1 MDFSFSKEHQLLRKA
16 FREFAEQEVAP
27 RVDEIEH
34 NTHTSS
40 LGKSGLPADLMAKA
54 AEYRVMGVPFPQEYG
69 GMGAGETGYCILME
83 ELNRVSPSFATVVGA
98 HTGIGAMSIY
108 LDGTEEQKQRYLV
121 PLARGE
127 QIAAFA
133 LTEPGAGSD
142 AAATRTRAVREGDSY
157 ILDGTKH
164 YITNGSICE
173 VAVVL
178 ALTDPAL
185 GPRGGMTAFIV
196 ESQWEGFKISK
207 LEDKM
212 GIRGSPTCEVVLDG
226 VRVPQENVLGQVG
239 LGFVTFMKTLDVGR
253 TGLGAASL
261 GGAQRMLDLAV
272 EWAVTREAFGG
283 PIAHKQSIQWMVA
296 DMAAEIEALRSL
308 VYRTA
313 WMIDTGQPHTREAAI
328 CKLYGSEVCSRVTD
342 KALQIYGALGYSRHM
357 PLERAFRDARISE
370 IFEGTNE
377 IQRIVIASDIFQKQ
391 GVRIRP

>member
-54 AEYRVMGVPFPQEYG
+54 AEYRIMGVPFPQEYG

-121 PLARGE
+121 PLAMGE
-127 QIAAFA
+127 HIAAFA

-164 YITNGSICE
+164 YITNGSICD

-313 WMIDTGQPHTREAAI
+313 WMIDTGQPYTREAAI

>member
-16 FREFAEQEVAP
+16 FREFTEQEVAP
-27 RVDEIEH
+27 RVDEIEGSK
-34 NTHTSS
+34 T
-40 LGKSGLPADLMAKA
+40 GPPADLMAAA
-54 AEYRVMGVPFPQEYG
+54 AEHGIWGVPFPQEYG

-83 ELNRVSPSFATVVGA
+83 ELNRLSPSFATVVGA

-108 LDGTEEQKQRYLV
+108 LDGTEDQKQKYLV

-127 QIAAFA
+127 RIAAFA

-157 ILDGTKH
+157 ILDGAKH
-164 YITNGSICE
+164 YITNGPICD

-178 ALTDPAL
+178 ALTDPTL

-196 ESQWEGFKISK
+196 ESDWEGFEVSK

-212 GIRGSPTCEVVLDG
+212 GIRGSPTCEIVLDG
-226 VRVPQENVLGQVG
+226 LRVPRENVLGPIG
-239 LGFVTFMKTLDVGR
+239 SGFATFMKTLDVGR

-261 GGAQRMLDLAV
+261 GGAQHLLDLAV
-272 EWAVTREAFGG
+272 EWAVTRQAFGG
-283 PIAHKQSIQWMVA
+283 PIAHKQSIQWLIA

-308 VYRTA
+308 IYRTA
-313 WMIDTGQPHTREAAI
+313 WMMDTGQAYTREAAI
-328 CKLYGSEVCSRVTD
+328 CKLYGSEVCTRVAD
-342 KALQIYGALGYSRHM
+342 KTLQIYGALGYSRHM
-357 PLERAFRDARISE
+357 PLERAFRDARILE

-377 IQRIVIASDIFQKQ
+377 IQRIVIASDIFQKH

>member
-1 MDFSFSKEHQLLRKA
+1 
-16 FREFAEQEVAP
+16 
-27 RVDEIEH
+27 
-34 NTHTSS
+34 
-40 LGKSGLPADLMAKA
+40 
-54 AEYRVMGVPFPQEYG
+54 
-69 GMGAGETGYCILME
+69 MGAGETGYCILME

-98 HTGIGAMSIY
+98 HIGIGAMSIY
-108 LDGTEEQKQRYLV
+108 LDGSEAQKQQYLV

-142 AAATRTRAVREGDSY
+142 AAATRTKAVREGDSY

-164 YITNGSICE
+164 FITNGSICD

-178 ALTDPAL
+178 ALTDPSL

-196 ESQWEGFKISK
+196 ESQWEGFTVNK

-212 GIRGSPTCEVVLDG
+212 GIRGSPTCEIALDG
-226 VRVPQENVLGQVG
+226 LRVPQENVLGPVG

-253 TGLGAASL
+253 LSLGAASL
-261 GGAQRMLDLAV
+261 GGAQRMLDMAV
-272 EWAVTREAFGG
+272 QWAVTRQAFGG
-283 PIAHKQSIQWMVA
+283 PIAHKQSIQWMIA
-296 DMAAEIEALRSL
+296 DMATEIEALRSL

-313 WMIDTGQPHTREAAI
+313 WMVDSNLPYSREAAI
-328 CKLYGSEVCSRVTD
+328 CKLFGSEVCSRVTD

-377 IQRIVIASDIFQKQ
+377 IQRIVIASGIFQEQ

>member
-1 MDFSFSKEHQLLRKA
+1 LLRRA
-16 FREFAEQEVAP
+16 FREFTEQEIAP

-34 NTHTSS
+34 SSHTPPQ
-40 LGKSGLPADLMAKA
+40 GKTGPPADLMQKA
-54 AEYRVMGVPFPQEYG
+54 AEYGIFGVPFPQKYG

-98 HTGIGAMSIY
+98 HIGISAMAIY
-108 LDGTEEQKQRYLV
+108 LDGSEEQKQKYLV
-121 PLARGE
+121 PMARGE
-127 QIAAFA
+127 KIGAFA

-164 YITNGSICE
+164 FITNGSICD

-178 ALTDPAL
+178 AITDPAL

-196 ESQWEGFKISK
+196 ESQWEGFKVSK

-212 GIRGSPTCEVVLDG
+212 GIRGSPTCEIVLEEL
-226 VRVPQENVLGQVG
+226 RVPQENVLGPVG

-253 TGLGAASL
+253 TTIGAASL
-261 GGAQRMLDLAV
+261 GGAQYMLDMAV

-283 PIAHKQSIQWMVA
+283 PIAQKQSIQWMIA
-296 DMAAEIEALRSL
+296 DMAAEVEALRSL

-313 WMIDTGQPHTREAAI
+313 WMVDTGRPFSREAAI
-328 CKLYGSEVCSRVTD
+328 CKLYGSEVCSRITD

-357 PLERAFRDARISE
+357 PLERGLRDARISE

-377 IQRIVIASDIFQKQ
+377 IQRIVIASNIFQEH

>member
-16 FREFAEQEVAP
+16 FREFTEQEVAS
-27 RVDEIEH
+27 RIDEIEH
-34 NTHTSS
+34 SKT
-40 LGKSGLPADLMAKA
+40 GPPADLMQKA
-54 AEYRVMGVPFPQEYG
+54 AEYGIFGVPFPQEYG

-83 ELNRVSPSFATVVGA
+83 ELNRASPSFAAVVGA

-108 LDGTEEQKQRYLV
+108 LDGTEEQKQKYLV

-164 YITNGSICE
+164 YITNGSTCDL
-173 VAVVL
+173 AVVL

-185 GPRGGMTAFIV
+185 GPRGGMTGFVV
-196 ESQWEGFKISK
+196 ESQWQGFQVSK

-212 GIRGSPTCEVVLDG
+212 GIRGSPTCEMVLDG
-226 VRVPQENVLGQVG
+226 VRVPQENVLGPVG

-253 TGLGAASL
+253 IGLGAASL

-283 PIAHKQSIQWMVA
+283 LIAHKQSIQWMIA

-308 VYRTA
+308 IYRTA
-313 WMIDTGQPHTREAAI
+313 WMIDTGQSYTREAAI

-357 PLERAFRDARISE
+357 PLERAFRDGRISE

>member
-1 MDFSFSKEHQLLRKA
+1 MDFGFSKEHQLLRKA
-16 FREFAEQEVAP
+16 FREFAEQEIAP
-27 RVDEIEH
+27 RIDEIEH
-34 NTHTSS
+34 S
-40 LGKSGLPADLMAKA
+40 KSGPPADLMRKA
-54 AEYRVMGVPFPQEYG
+54 AEYGIFGVPFPPKYG

-98 HTGIGAMSIY
+98 HIGIGAMSIY
-108 LDGTEEQKQRYLV
+108 LDGTEEQRLKYLV
-121 PLARGE
+121 PMARGE
-127 QIAAFA
+127 QIGAFA

-164 YITNGSICE
+164 YITNGSICD
-173 VAVVL
+173 VSVVL
-178 ALTDPAL
+178 AVTDPAL
-185 GPRGGMTAFIV
+185 GPRGGMTGFIV
-196 ESQWEGFKISK
+196 ESQWEGFKVSK

-212 GIRGSPTCEVVLDG
+212 GIRGSPTCEIVLDG
-226 VRVPQENVLGQVG
+226 VRVPQENILGQVG
-239 LGFVTFMKTLDVGR
+239 LGFVIFMKTLDVGR
-253 TGLGAASL
+253 TSLGAASL

-283 PIAHKQSIQWMVA
+283 PIAQKQSIQWMIA

-308 VYRTA
+308 IYRTA
-313 WMIDTGQPHTREAAI
+313 WLIDTGQPFARESAI
-328 CKLYGSEVCSRVTD
+328 CKLFGTEVCTRVTD

-357 PLERAFRDARISE
+357 PLERAWRDARISE

-377 IQRIVIASDIFQKQ
+377 IQRIVIASSIFQEH

>member
-16 FREFAEQEVAP
+16 FREFTEQEVAP
-27 RVDEIEH
+27 RVDEIE
-34 NTHTSS
+34 SS
-40 LGKSGLPADLMAKA
+40 KTGPPADLMAAA
-54 AEYRVMGVPFPQEYG
+54 AEYGILGVPFPQEYG
-69 GMGAGETGYCILME
+69 GMSAGETGYCILME

-108 LDGTEEQKQRYLV
+108 LDGTEEQKQKYLV

-127 QIAAFA
+127 RIAAFA

-157 ILDGTKH
+157 ILDGAKH
-164 YITNGSICE
+164 YITNGSICD

-178 ALTDPAL
+178 ALTDPTL

-196 ESQWEGFKISK
+196 ESDWEGFEVSK

-226 VRVPQENVLGQVG
+226 LRVPGENVLGPIG

-261 GGAQRMLDLAV
+261 GSAQRLLDLAV
-272 EWAVTREAFGG
+272 EWAVTRQAFGG
-283 PIAHKQSIQWMVA
+283 PIAHKQSVQWMIA

-308 VYRTA
+308 IYRTA
-313 WMIDTGQPHTREAAI
+313 WMMDTGQAYTREAAI
-328 CKLYGSEVCSRVTD
+328 CKLYGSEVCTRVAD

-357 PLERAFRDARISE
+357 PLERAFRDARILE

-377 IQRIVIASDIFQKQ
+377 IQRIVIASDIFQKH

>member
-40 LGKSGLPADLMAKA
+40 LGKSGLPADLMKKA

-342 KALQIYGALGYSRHM
+342 KALQIYGALGYSHHM

>member
-1 MDFSFSKEHQLLRKA
+1 MDFSFSKEQQLVRKA
-16 FREFAEQEVAP
+16 FREFSEQEIAP
-27 RVDEIEH
+27 RLDEIEH
-34 NTHTSS
+34 SKT
-40 LGKSGLPADLMAKA
+40 GPPADLMSKA
-54 AEYRVMGVPFPQEYG
+54 AEYGILGVPFPQEYG

-83 ELNRVSPSFATVVGA
+83 ELNRVSPSFATVLGA
-98 HTGIGAMSIY
+98 HIGIGAMSIY
-108 LDGTEEQKQRYLV
+108 LDGTEAQKQQYLV

-142 AAATRTRAVREGDSY
+142 AAATRTKAVREGDSY

-164 YITNGSICE
+164 YITNASTCD
-173 VAVVL
+173 VSVVL
-178 ALTDPAL
+178 ALTDPTL

-207 LEDKM
+207 LEEKM

-239 LGFVTFMKTLDVGR
+239 LGFITFMKTLDVGR
-253 TGLGAASL
+253 ISVGAASL
-261 GGAQRMLDLAV
+261 GAAQRMLDLAV
-272 EWAVTREAFGG
+272 EWAITREAFGQ
-283 PIAHKQSIQWMVA
+283 PIAHKQSIQWLIA

-313 WMIDTGQPHTREAAI
+313 WMIDTGQPYTRQAAI
-328 CKLYGSEVCSRVTD
+328 CKLYGSEVCSRITD
-342 KALQIYGALGYSRHM
+342 KALQIHGALGYSRHM
-357 PLERAFRDARISE
+357 PLERAFRDARILE

-377 IQRIVIASDIFQKQ
+377 IQRIVIAADIFQKE

>member
-1 MDFSFSKEHQLLRKA
+1 MDFSFSKEQQLLRKA
-16 FREFAEQEVAP
+16 FREFTEQEIAP
-27 RVDEIEH
+27 RVDEIER
-34 NTHTSS
+34 S
-40 LGKSGLPADLMAKA
+40 KSGPPADLMHKA
-54 AEYRVMGVPFPQEYG
+54 AEYGIFGVPFPQEYG

-83 ELNRVSPSFATVVGA
+83 ELNRFSPSFATVVGA
-98 HTGIGAMSIY
+98 HIGIGAMSIY
-108 LDGTEEQKQRYLV
+108 LDGTEVQKQKYLV

-164 YITNGSICE
+164 YITNGSICG
-173 VAVVL
+173 VSVVL
-178 ALTDPAL
+178 ALTDPTL

-196 ESQWEGFKISK
+196 ESQWEGFKVSK

-212 GIRGSPTCEVVLDG
+212 GIRGSPTCEIVLDG
-226 VRVPQENVLGQVG
+226 VRVPQENVLGSVG

-253 TGLGAASL
+253 TSLGAASL
-261 GGAQRMLDLAV
+261 GAAQRMLDLAV
-272 EWAVTREAFGG
+272 EWAVHREAFGG
-283 PIAHKQSIQWMVA
+283 PIAHKQSIQWIIA

-308 VYRTA
+308 IYRTA
-313 WMIDTGQPHTREAAI
+313 WMIDTGQSYMRQAAI

-342 KALQIYGALGYSRHM
+342 KALQIFGALGYSRHM
-357 PLERAFRDARISE
+357 LLERAFRDARISE

-377 IQRIVIASDIFQKQ
+377 IQRIVIASDIFQKH
-391 GVRIRP
+391 GLRIRP

>member
-1 MDFSFSKEHQLLRKA
+1 MDFTFSKEQQLLRRA
-16 FREFAEQEVAP
+16 FREFTEQEIAP

-34 NTHTSS
+34 STHGSPQ
-40 LGKSGLPADLMAKA
+40 GKSGPPADLMKKA
-54 AEYRVMGVPFPQEYG
+54 AEYGIFGVPFPQKYG

-98 HTGIGAMSIY
+98 HIGISAMAIY
-108 LDGTEEQKQRYLV
+108 LDGNEEQKQKYLV
-121 PLARGE
+121 PMARGE
-127 QIAAFA
+127 KIGAFA

-164 YITNGSICE
+164 FITNGSISD

-178 ALTDPAL
+178 AITDPTL

-196 ESQWEGFKISK
+196 ESQWEGFKVSK

-212 GIRGSPTCEVVLDG
+212 GIRGSPTCEIVLEEL
-226 VRVPQENVLGQVG
+226 RVPQENVLGPVG

-253 TGLGAASL
+253 TTIGAASL
-261 GGAQRMLDLAV
+261 GGAQYMLDMAV

-283 PIAHKQSIQWMVA
+283 PIAHKQSIQWMIA
-296 DMAAEIEALRSL
+296 DMAAEVEALRSL

-313 WMIDTGQPHTREAAI
+313 WMVDTGRPFSREAAI
-328 CKLYGSEVCSRVTD
+328 CKLYGSEVCSRITD
-342 KALQIYGALGYSRHM
+342 KALQIHGALGYSRHM
-357 PLERAFRDARISE
+357 PLERGLRDARISE

-377 IQRIVIASDIFQKQ
+377 IQRIVIASNIFQEH

>member
-16 FREFAEQEVAP
+16 FREFTEQEVAP
-27 RVDEIEH
+27 RIDEIEH
-34 NTHTSS
+34 SKT
-40 LGKSGLPADLMAKA
+40 GPPADLMQKA
-54 AEYRVMGVPFPQEYG
+54 AEYGIFGVPFPQEYG
-69 GMGAGETGYCILME
+69 GMGASETGYCILME
-83 ELNRVSPSFATVVGA
+83 ELNRASPSFATVVGA

-108 LDGTEEQKQRYLV
+108 LDGTEEQKQKYLV

-164 YITNGSICE
+164 YITNGSICN

-185 GPRGGMTAFIV
+185 GPRGGMTGFII
-196 ESQWEGFKISK
+196 ESQWEGFRVSK

-212 GIRGSPTCEVVLDG
+212 GIRGSPTCEMVLDG
-226 VRVPQENVLGQVG
+226 VRVPQENVLGPVG
-239 LGFVTFMKTLDVGR
+239 LGFVTFMKTLDIGR

-272 EWAVTREAFGG
+272 EWAVSREAFGG
-283 PIAHKQSIQWMVA
+283 AIAHKQSIQWMVA

-308 VYRTA
+308 IYRTA

-328 CKLYGSEVCSRVTD
+328 CKLYGSEVGSRVTD
-342 KALQIYGALGYSRHM
+342 KALQIYGALGYSQHM
-357 PLERAFRDARISE
+357 PLERAFRDSRISE

>member
-1 MDFSFSKEHQLLRKA
+1 MDFGFSKEHQLLRKA
-16 FREFAEQEVAP
+16 FREFAEQEIAP
-27 RVDEIEH
+27 RMDEIEQ
-34 NTHTSS
+34 
-40 LGKSGLPADLMAKA
+40 GKSGPPADLMRKA
-54 AEYRVMGVPFPQEYG
+54 AEYGIFGVPFPQKYG

-98 HTGIGAMSIY
+98 HIGIAAMSIH
-108 LDGTEEQKQRYLV
+108 LDGTEEQKRKYLV
-121 PLARGE
+121 PMARGE
-127 QIAAFA
+127 QIGAFA

-164 YITNGSICE
+164 YITNGSICD
-173 VAVVL
+173 VSVVL

-185 GPRGGMTAFIV
+185 GPRGGMTGFIV
-196 ESQWEGFKISK
+196 ESRWEGFKVSK

-212 GIRGSPTCEVVLDG
+212 GIRGSPTCEIVLDG
-226 VRVPQENVLGQVG
+226 VRVPQENILGQVG

-253 TGLGAASL
+253 TSLGAASL

-283 PIAHKQSIQWMVA
+283 PIAQKQSIQWMVA

-308 VYRTA
+308 IYRTA
-313 WMIDTGQPHTREAAI
+313 WLIDTGQPFAREAAI
-328 CKLYGSEVCSRVTD
+328 CKLFGTEVCTRVTD

-357 PLERAFRDARISE
+357 LLERAWRDARISE

-377 IQRIVIASDIFQKQ
+377 IQRIVIASSIFQEH
-391 GVRIRP
+391 GVRIHP

>member
-142 AAATRTRAVREGDSY
+142 AAASRTRAVREGDSY

-342 KALQIYGALGYSRHM
+342 KALQIYGALGYSHHM

-377 IQRIVIASDIFQKQ
+377 IQRIVITSDIFQKQ

>member
-40 LGKSGLPADLMAKA
+40 LGKSGLPADLMKKA

-272 EWAVTREAFGG
+272 EWAVTRQAFGG

-313 WMIDTGQPHTREAAI
+313 WMIDTGQPYTREAAI

>member
-1 MDFSFSKEHQLLRKA
+1 MDFSFSREYQLLRKGL
-16 FREFAEQEVAP
+16 REFTEQEILP
-27 RVDEIEH
+27 RIEEIEH
-34 NTHTSS
+34 SKN
-40 LGKSGLPADLMAKA
+40 GPPADLMRKA
-54 AEYRVMGVPFPQEYG
+54 GEHGIFGVPFPQEHG

-98 HTGIGAMSIY
+98 HIGIAAMSIY
-108 LDGTEEQKQRYLV
+108 LDGSEEQKQKYLV

-127 QIAAFA
+127 QIGAFA

-164 YITNGSICE
+164 YITNGSICD
-173 VAVVL
+173 VSVVL
-178 ALTDPAL
+178 AITDPTL
-185 GPRGGMTAFIV
+185 GPRGGMTGFIV
-196 ESQWEGFKISK
+196 ESQSEGFRVSK

-212 GIRGSPTCEVVLDG
+212 GIRGSPTCEIVLDG
-226 VRVPQENVLGQVG
+226 VRVPQENVLGPVG
-239 LGFVTFMKTLDVGR
+239 LGFVTFMRTLDIGR
-253 TGLGAASL
+253 TSLGAASL
-261 GGAQRMLDLAV
+261 GGAQRMRDLAV

-283 PIAHKQSIQWMVA
+283 PIAHKQSIQWMIA
-296 DMAAEIEALRSL
+296 DIEAEVEALRSL
-308 VYRTA
+308 IYRTA

-342 KALQIYGALGYSRHM
+342 KAMQIYGALGYSRHM

-377 IQRIVIASDIFQKQ
+377 IQRFVIASDIFQKQ

>member
-1 MDFSFSKEHQLLRKA
+1 MDFGFTKEQQLLRKA
-16 FREFAEQEVAP
+16 FREFAQKEVAP
-27 RVDEIEH
+27 RVDAIEH
-34 NTHTSS
+34 SKT
-40 LGKSGLPADLMAKA
+40 GPPADLMHKA
-54 AEYRVMGVPFPQEYG
+54 AEYGILGVPFPQKYG
-69 GMGAGETGYCILME
+69 GMGAGEMGYCIMME

-98 HTGIGAMSIY
+98 HIGIGAMSIY
-108 LDGTEEQKQRYLV
+108 LEGTEEQKQKYLV
-121 PLARGE
+121 PLARGK
-127 QIAAFA
+127 QIGAFA

-164 YITNGSICE
+164 YITNGSICD

-178 ALTDPAL
+178 ALTDPSL
-185 GPRGGMTAFIV
+185 GPRGGMTGFIV
-196 ESQWEGFKISK
+196 ESRWEGFKVSK

-212 GIRGSPTCEVVLDG
+212 GIRGSPTCEIVLDG
-226 VRVPQENVLGQVG
+226 VRVPGENVLGQVG

-253 TGLGAASL
+253 TSLGAASL

-283 PIAHKQSIQWMVA
+283 PIAHKQSIQWMIA
-296 DMAAEIEALRSL
+296 DMAAEVEALRSL
-308 VYRTA
+308 IYRTA
-313 WMIDTGQPHTREAAI
+313 WLVDTGQPFGREAAI
-328 CKLYGSEVCSRVTD
+328 CKLFGSEVCSRVTD

-357 PLERAFRDARISE
+357 PLERALRDARISE

-377 IQRIVIASDIFQKQ
+377 IQRIVIASDIFQKH